1 MEIINTRHSIFQIDI
16 LPQLSTR
23 LFILITALGL
33 SGCTGKTQN
42 YPDAGEIFPLSILNQ
57 VRNIDDR
64 KIDFN
69 NKTLLINFW
78 ATWCAPCRK
87 EMPDLQKLSEAL
99 DQSQFAVIGI
109 SVDDDT
115 NLVKEFLLRH
125 EIRFINFQDEKLK
138 IASQLLDIQVFP
150 ETFIVSPTGTIIKRI
165 TGEQA
170 WDEKLFKNL
179 LENTYQVETKLS
191 ANRPLDNST

>member
-1 MEIINTRHSIFQIDI
+1 M
-16 LPQLSTR
+16 
-23 LFILITALGL
+23 LFILIIAQGL
-33 SGCTGKTQN
+33 SGCTDKIQN
-42 YPDAGEIFPLSILNQ
+42 YPEAGEIFPLSIFNQ
-57 VRNIDDR
+57 VNNLGDK
-64 KIDFN
+64 KIDLN

-109 SVDDDT
+109 SVDDDA

-125 EIRFINFQDEKLK
+125 KIRFINFQDEKLK
-138 IASQLLDIQVFP
+138 IASQLLNIQVFP

-165 TGEQA
+165 TGEQT
-170 WDEKLFKNL
+170 WDENIFKNL
-179 LENTYQVETKLS
+179 LENTHQVETKLTAS
-191 ANRPLDNST
+191 WAFG

>member
-1 MEIINTRHSIFQIDI
+1 MEIINTRYPIFQIDI
-16 LPQLSTR
+16 RAQLSSM
-23 LFILITALGL
+23 LFILIIASGL
-33 SGCTGKTQN
+33 SACTGKTEN
-42 YPDAGEIFPLSILNQ
+42 YPDTGEIFPLSILSQ

-64 KIDFN
+64 KIDFK

-78 ATWCAPCRK
+78 ATWCTPCRK

-125 EIRFINFQDEKLK
+125 KIRFINFQDEKLK
-138 IASQLLDIQVFP
+138 TASRLLDIQVFP
-150 ETFIVSPTGTIIKRI
+150 ETFIVSPTGIIIKRI
-165 TGEQA
+165 TGEQT
-170 WDEKLFKNL
+170 WDEKMFKNL
-179 LENTYQVETKLS
+179 LENTQQVETKL
-191 ANRPLDNST
+191 AVNRTFG

>member
-1 MEIINTRHSIFQIDI
+1 MEIINTRHPIFQIGI
-16 LPQLSTR
+16 RAQLSSM
-23 LFILITALGL
+23 LFILIIASGL
-33 SGCTGKTQN
+33 SACTGKTEN
-42 YPDAGEIFPLSILNQ
+42 SPDTGEIFPLSILSQ
-57 VRNIDDR
+57 VRNIDGR
-64 KIDFN
+64 KIDFK

-78 ATWCAPCRK
+78 ATWCTPCRK

-115 NLVKEFLLRH
+115 NLVKEFLLH
-125 EIRFINFQDEKLK
+125 HKIRFINFQDEKLK
-138 IASQLLDIQVFP
+138 TASRLLDIQVFP

-170 WDEKLFKNL
+170 WDEKLFKKL
-179 LENTYQVETKLS
+179 LEKTDQVESKLV
-191 ANRPLDNST
+191 ANRTFG